1 MGDAALHTSVGE
13 PVTYW
18 VTLRLN
24 GETYGVSVMQVQEV
38 VQLGELAPV
47 AGAPRYGLGAMAWR
61 GRRLSVIDAR
71 ACLGLPGAAPDEA
84 SRVVIVGAVPRV
96 AGFLVDSA
104 LEVIELRQSEI
115 DSSPVSDGPERSNWF
130 HGRVGSAEGQI
141 RLLDMHRLLSEEQWS
156 ELTVL

>member
-1 MGDAALHTSVGE
+1 MGDAALQTPVSD

-71 ACLGLPGAAPDEA
+71 ICLGLPAAEPDDA
-84 SRVVIVGAVPRV
+84 SRVVVVGAVPRV
-96 AGFLVDSA
+96 AGFLVDGA

-115 DSSPVSDGPERSNWF
+115 DSSAVVGGSERPSYL
-130 HGRVGSAEGQI
+130 HGRVGSAQDPI
-141 RLLDMHRLLSEEQWS
+141 RLLDMHRLLREEQWS